1 MKIDEGYWN
10 ENGHRVAAGETFQV
24 LKENRL
30 VPLHGTRR

>member
-10 ENGHRVAAGETFQV
+10 ENRHHFAAGETFEL

-30 VPLHGTRR
+30 VPLFGTRR